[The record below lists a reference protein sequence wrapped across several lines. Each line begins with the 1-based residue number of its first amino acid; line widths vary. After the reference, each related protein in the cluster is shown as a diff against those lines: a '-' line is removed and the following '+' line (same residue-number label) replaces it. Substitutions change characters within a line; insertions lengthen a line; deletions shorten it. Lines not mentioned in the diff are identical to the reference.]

1 MEFSKKGYE
10 LSKMFVYMISE
21 LDAIDSRDMENNNNL
36 KTILNLKAKYKISM
50 IILLT
55 HSDIFCEKI
64 KKQDKNWKETC
75 KKNLNNNKKQLLK
88 WINSKFQNVEIDE
101 NNIRHILLVN
111 GEKIEIT
118 DEYIINNFDEEQRA
132 DYEEEDDKGKMKMI
146 RNIKKTM
153 MKKENEISDFL
164 NKEINILGEKELI
177 EELKNYIPSQ
187 FHNSLIGIN

>member
-177 EELKNYIPSQ
+177 EEMKNYIPSQ

>member
-21 LDAIDSRDMENNNNL
+21 LDTIDSRDMENNNNL
-36 KTILNLKAKYKISM
+36 KTILNLKAKYKIPM

-88 WINSKFQNVEIDE
+88 WIKSKFHNAEIDE

-118 DEYIINNFDEEQRA
+118 DEYIINNFDEEQRV

-177 EELKNYIPSQ
+177 EEMKNYIPSQ